1 MKITI
6 KDKEIELRQTL
17 RAFIMYENI
26 TEKAFEPKTFQD
38 ILTFLYCIVLSS
50 SKDYSLITFDEFID
64 FIDENHQV
72 LGDMKKWL
80 NDEFA
85 VNGILKK
92 N

>member
-26 TEKAFEPKTFQD
+26 TEKSFEPKTFQD
-38 ILTFLYCIVLSS
+38 ILTFLYCIVLTS
-50 SKDYSLITFDEFID
+50 SKDYTLITFDEFID
-64 FIDENHQV
+64 LIDENNQI
-72 LGDMKKWL
+72 LADMTKWL
-80 NDEFA
+80 SDEFSI
-85 VNGILKK
+85 NGKLKK

>member
-6 KDKEIELRQTL
+6 KDKEIELKQTL
-17 RAFIMYENI
+17 RALIMYENLS
-26 TEKAFEPKTFQD
+26 EKAFEPKTFQD
-38 ILTFLYCIVLSS
+38 ILVFLYCIVLTS
-50 SKDYSLITFDEFID
+50 SKNYSLITFDEFID
-64 FIDENHQV
+64 YIDENHQV
-72 LGDMKKWL
+72 LADMTKWL